1 MFVIDST
8 RLGDDPVYVQVM
20 TPEVHVVM
28 FLMALMK
35 KLGVDE
41 GTAEALVD
49 VMASEELD
57 EGEVDVAECEDV
69 AVDIVLG
76 RETGPTATT
85 RPAHRAR
92 VK

>member
-49 VMASEELD
+49 VMACEELD

-76 RETGPTATT
+76 RETGPTAAT